1 VPETKRRRQ
10 TAQLG
15 RYILGEVHVRIC
27 LQDRIYR
34 YRIRFRR
41 PSVGTGYFLGRSFFT
56 LTCAG
61 IDGRREGCCDSR
73 RNGRSLKGEELKE
86 YAYPSEMNLDKALE
100 LSGSV
105 PGVIAILPGVS
116 GFAKKEP
123 ARVAGG
129 AAVFE
134 QEL

>member
-1 VPETKRRRQ
+1 M
-10 TAQLG
+10 
-15 RYILGEVHVRIC
+15 
-27 LQDRIYR
+27 
-34 YRIRFRR
+34 
-41 PSVGTGYFLGRSFFT
+41 
-56 LTCAG
+56 
-61 IDGRREGCCDSR
+61 
-73 RNGRSLKGEELKE
+73 
-86 YAYPSEMNLDKALE
+86 YAHPSEMNRDKALE

-105 PGVIAILPGVS
+105 PGRIAIMPGVS